1 MLTIKTAWEEIQ
13 LTLVKRGC
21 APNLW
26 IFDNE
31 FSKELKAALLK
42 YELDFQRVPP
52 HIHPFSML
60 PNTPSAPSKITC
72 WHLLQHVIQI
82 FQYGMRQSALPDQID
97 SQPLV
102 IIQSQSQTVHMG
114 LESIL

>member
-1 MLTIKTAWEEIQ
+1 MTINTAWEEIQ
-13 LTLVKRGC
+13 LTLAKRGC

-31 FSKELKAALLK
+31 CSKELKAALLK

-52 HIHPFSML
+52 QIHHQTRLNEQSEL
-60 PNTPSAPSKITC
+60 SKITC

-82 FQYGMRQSALPDQID
+82 SR
-97 SQPLV
+97 
-102 IIQSQSQTVHMG
+102 
-114 LESIL
+114 